1 VAGEQAGRGLTGRLF
16 GWARGADGDRRDD
29 KPGQQLPTKALVR
42 FLTALASRESPV
54 VLDLGPIVGPNVGF
68 LGERLGCKLIVEDI
82 LADLDRFV
90 RDGRPAEFPAFL
102 GTRFTQGDA
111 SVDGILC
118 WDVVDFLDKRSAQAL
133 GRQLARVLKPGGAL
147 LGFFA
152 NALPDKSS
160 PTHYS
165 KFLIVDDKT
174 LERRSY
180 PGAQPRQPVLNSRD
194 VARLFEGMR
203 VAESFLLLTKTR
215 ELLFRKPA

>member
-1 VAGEQAGRGLTGRLF
+1 MADEPGGRGLADRLF
-16 GWARGADGDRRDD
+16 GWARGGDGDRRDE
-29 KPGQQLPTKALVR
+29 KPGPQLPTKALGR
-42 FLTALASRESPV
+42 FLAALASREAPV